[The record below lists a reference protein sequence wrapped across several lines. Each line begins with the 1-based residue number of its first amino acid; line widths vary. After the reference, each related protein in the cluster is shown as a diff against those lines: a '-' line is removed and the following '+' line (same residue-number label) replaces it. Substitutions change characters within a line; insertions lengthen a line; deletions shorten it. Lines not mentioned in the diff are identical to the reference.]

1 VTLSN
6 KLFPL
11 GLVRCKVHIS
21 CQKKKLKKVGLLG
34 TAYTMELDFYKNKI
48 EEYGI
53 ETIIPQNKS
62 DRKYIG
68 ETLLHELGKGIIL
81 PTTKS
86 AYIRMA
92 NTLIEQGAE
101 GIIMGCTEIPLLLKQ
116 EDITV
121 PVFNTT
127 HIHAKAAVQFA
138 LS

>member
-1 VTLSN
+1 
-6 KLFPL
+6 
-11 GLVRCKVHIS
+11 
-21 CQKKKLKKVGLLG
+21 
-34 TAYTMELDFYKNKI
+34 MYKNKI

-53 ETIIPQNKS
+53 ETIIPQDKS
-62 DRKYIG
+62 DRKYIE

-81 PTTKS
+81 QTTKS
-86 AYIRMA
+86 AYIRIA
-92 NTLIEQGAE
+92 NELIEQGAE

-116 EDITV
+116 EDIPV